1 MKKVTFKSPL
11 DKITA
16 FWEKTDDGA
25 IQRTISKS
33 QRLILPIKKD
43 WFEMIKSGEKDEEY
57 REIKLF
63 YVKKFIKYSMNEK
76 PFNILN
82 PENIEKVK
90 RDLNRYPIH
99 YDFIQFRNG
108 YSKNSPIIWVECK
121 SIEIGVG
128 MYNLGAPNYPVFIIK
143 LGRVLN

>member
-1 MKKVTFKSPL
+1 MKKSLKNPL
-11 DKITA
+11 DKITS
-16 FWEKTDDGA
+16 FWEKTETGA

-33 QRLILPIKKD
+33 QRLILPIKKE
-43 WFEMIKSGEKDEEY
+43 WFEIIKSGEKDEEY

-63 YVKKFIKYSMNEK
+63 YVKKFIKWSVNERTY
-76 PFNILN
+76 NILN

-90 RDLNRYPIH
+90 RDLKSNPIN
-99 YDFIQFRNG
+99 YDYIHFKNG
-108 YSKNSPIIWVECK
+108 YGKNVPSIMVECK

-128 MYNLGAPNYPVFIIK
+128 LYVLGAPNYPVFIIK